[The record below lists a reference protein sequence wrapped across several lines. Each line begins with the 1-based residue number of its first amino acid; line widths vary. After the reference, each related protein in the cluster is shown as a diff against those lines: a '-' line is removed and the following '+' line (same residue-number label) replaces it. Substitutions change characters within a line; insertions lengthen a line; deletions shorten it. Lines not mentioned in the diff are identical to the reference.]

1 MDDLIGRWA
10 AIEAFA
16 NVAFMHI
23 EADKLGVHES
33 MDGNWFNADEAVE
46 ALKQLPSPQI
56 HCKDCKYYQ
65 RLSESCRS
73 LRLKTGDEWYCAD
86 AERKVTE

>member
-1 MDDLIGRWA
+1 MDDTISRREILRRLDRVIKHGV
-10 AIEAFA
+10 A
-16 NVAFMHI
+16 NQSGEHPVTA
-23 EADKLGVHES
+23 EV
-33 MDGNWFNADEAVE
+33 
-46 ALKQLPSPQI
+46 LKETIINLPSPQI